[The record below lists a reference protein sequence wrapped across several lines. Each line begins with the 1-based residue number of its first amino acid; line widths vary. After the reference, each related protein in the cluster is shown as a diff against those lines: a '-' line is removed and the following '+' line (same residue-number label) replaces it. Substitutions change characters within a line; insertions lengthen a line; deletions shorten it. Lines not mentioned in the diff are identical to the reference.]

1 MNRMEII
8 LNGEKETLEG
18 AENINELLQGLEL
31 NPDIVTVSL
40 NGKILKKEEFGTL
53 VLKAGDAVD
62 VLLFMGG
69 GR

>member
-1 MNRMEII
+1 MEII

-18 AENINELLQGLEL
+18 AKTITELLQGLEL
-31 NPDIVTVSL
+31 NPDIVTVSM

-53 VLKAGDAVD
+53 ALKAGDAVD